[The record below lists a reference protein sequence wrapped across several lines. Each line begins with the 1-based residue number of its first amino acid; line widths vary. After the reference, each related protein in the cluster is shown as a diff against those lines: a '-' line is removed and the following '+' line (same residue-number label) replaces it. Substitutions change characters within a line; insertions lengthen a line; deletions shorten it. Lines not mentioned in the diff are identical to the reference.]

1 MAVSLSFSAVAT
13 GQTTAT
19 LSWSISGVDGTKQ
32 PWTVSFGGSGS
43 FSPSSVGPTS
53 SFSGSGSVSV
63 TGLSAGTTYSWMIY
77 SETPEGV
84 PGPYMSSNSV
94 TTDSAPPPSYPPS
107 WSDNTLAGFTATVVY
122 SDGVSATNMSYSGSY
137 SVSAGSLPAGISLNS
152 SSGAVTGTPTTVG
165 AYSFTITASNSY
177 GSVSQAF
184 SGSVAAAP
192 TAGKLKVWNGSV
204 WVYGPVKVW
213 NGSAWVTGVVKV
225 WNGTGWTTSV

>member
-1 MAVSLSFSAVAT
+1 MATSDLTLSAVAS
-13 GQTTAT
+13 AT
-19 LSWSISGVDGTKQ
+19 PGVIDVTWGVLKT
-32 PWTVSFGGSGS
+32 GGSGAVS
-43 FSPSSVGPTS
+43 YTVSGTGLSTITGSTS
-53 SFSGSGSVSV
+53 TSAGGTVSV
-63 TGLSAGTTYSWMIY
+63 TVGYGVTGSYTISGTGGTTQYA
-77 SETPEGV
+77 
-84 PGPYMSSNSV
+84 
-94 TTDSAPPPSYPPS
+94 SATAGSPPTYPPS